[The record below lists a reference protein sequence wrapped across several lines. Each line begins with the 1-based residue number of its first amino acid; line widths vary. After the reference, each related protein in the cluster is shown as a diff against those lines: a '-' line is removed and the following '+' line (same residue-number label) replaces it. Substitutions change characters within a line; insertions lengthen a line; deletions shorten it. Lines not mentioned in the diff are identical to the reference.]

1 MTGVQTC
8 ALPILMDLAQIRR
21 RQMDRALRWAILLF
35 SGFLVV
41 TQQVYTLGPL
51 VEYDRKINSQPKP
64 QFEGFAGFLLRRL
77 DDLGLRGLTAAVLLI
92 AATFIAIK
100 FKTWRPLNL
109 ALLSLLSLNLVVGT
123 FKLFLGRTKPR
134 DGFDLL
140 HVGGMS
146 YPSGHASNAVLS
158 WGILA
163 YLIYR
168 YAKVDRYQ
176 GRLASAGVV
185 LISLTVCTV
194 SLIRHTHWFSDLL
207 GGLFVGSAL
216 LVTVIAIDRYVPS
229 KSQLH

>member
-1 MTGVQTC
+1 MRTIEQT
-8 ALPILMDLAQIRR
+8 RR
-21 RQMDRALRWAILLF
+21 RQMDRALRWSLLLF
-35 SGFLVV
+35 FGFLLV
-41 TQQVYTLGPL
+41 TQQVLTNGPL
-51 VEYDRKINSQPKP
+51 VSYDKEINSQPKP
-64 QFEGFAGFLLRRL
+64 QFEGLAGFLLRRL
-77 DDLGLRGLTAAVLLI
+77 DDLGLRGLTATVLII
-92 AATFIAIK
+92 AASFIAYK

-109 ALLSLLSLNLVVGT
+109 AMVSLLSLNLVVGT

-140 HVGGMS
+140 HAGGMS

-216 LVTVIAIDRYVPS
+216 LVAVIAIDRYVPS

>member
-1 MTGVQTC
+1 MEK
-8 ALPILMDLAQIRR
+8 LAQTRR
-21 RQMDRALRWAILLF
+21 RQMDRALRWSLLLF
-35 SGFLVV
+35 CGFLLV
-41 TQQVYTLGPL
+41 TQQVLTNGPL
-51 VEYDRKINSQPKP
+51 VAYDKEINSQSKP
-64 QFEGFAGFLLRRL
+64 QFEGLAGFILRRL
-77 DDLGLRGLTAAVLLI
+77 DDLGLRSLTATVLLI
-92 AATFIAIK
+92 AASFIAYK

-109 ALLSLLSLNLVVGT
+109 AMVSLLSLNLVVGS
-123 FKLFLGRTKPR
+123 FKIVLGRTKPR

-140 HVGGMS
+140 HAGGMS

-176 GRLASAGVV
+176 GRLASAAVV
-185 LISLTVCTV
+185 LISVVVCAV
-194 SLIRHTHWFSDLL
+194 SLIRHTHWFTDLL

>member
-1 MTGVQTC
+1 MQKVIQN
-8 ALPILMDLAQIRR
+8 RR
-21 RQMDRALRWAILLF
+21 KQMDRALRWSLLLF
-35 SGFLVV
+35 TGFLLV
-41 TQQVYTLGPL
+41 TQQVLTFGPL
-51 VEYDRKINSQPKP
+51 VEYDKRINSDPKP

-77 DDLGLRGLTAAVLLI
+77 DDLGLRGLTATVLIL
-92 AATFIAIK
+92 AALFIAYK

-109 ALLSLLSLNLVVGT
+109 AFLSLILLNLVVGT
-123 FKLFLGRTKPR
+123 FKLVLGRTKPR

-140 HVGGMS
+140 HAGGMS

-185 LISLTVCTV
+185 TISLTVCIV
-194 SLIRHTHWFSDLL
+194 SLIRHTHWFTDLL
-207 GGLFVGSAL
+207 GGLFIGSAL
-216 LVTVIAIDRYVPS
+216 LVAVIAVDRYVPS

>member
-1 MTGVQTC
+1 MQKE
-8 ALPILMDLAQIRR
+8 IQNRR
-21 RQMDRALRWAILLF
+21 KHMDRALRWSLLLF
-35 SGFLVV
+35 TGFLLV
-41 TQQVYTLGPL
+41 TQQVLTFGPL
-51 VEYDRKINSQPKP
+51 VEYDKKINSDPKP

-77 DDLGLRGLTAAVLLI
+77 DDLGLRGLTATVLII
-92 AATFIAIK
+92 AASFIAYK

-109 ALLSLLSLNLVVGT
+109 AFLSLILLNLVVGT
-123 FKLFLGRTKPR
+123 FKLVLGRTKPR

-140 HVGGMS
+140 HAGGMS

-185 LISLTVCTV
+185 TISLTVCIV
-194 SLIRHTHWFSDLL
+194 SLIRHTHWFTDLL
-207 GGLFVGSAL
+207 GGLFIGSAL
-216 LVTVIAIDRYVPS
+216 LVAVIAVDRYVPS

>member
-1 MTGVQTC
+1 MEK
-8 ALPILMDLAQIRR
+8 LAQTRR
-21 RQMDRALRWAILLF
+21 RQMDRALRWSLLLF
-35 SGFLVV
+35 VGFLVV
-41 TQQVYTLGPL
+41 TQQVLTDGPL
-51 VEYDRKINSQPKP
+51 VAYDKEINSQPKP
-64 QFEGFAGFLLRRL
+64 QFEGLAGFILRRL
-77 DDLGLRGLTAAVLLI
+77 DDLGLRGLTATVLLI
-92 AATFIAIK
+92 AATFIAYK

-109 ALLSLLSLNLVVGT
+109 ALISLLSLNLVVGT
-123 FKLFLGRTKPR
+123 FKLVLGRTKPR

-140 HVGGMS
+140 HAGGMS

-185 LISLTVCTV
+185 LISLTVCVV

-216 LVTVIAIDRYVPS
+216 LVAVIAIDRYVPS

>member
-1 MTGVQTC
+1 MEK
-8 ALPILMDLAQIRR
+8 LAQTRR
-21 RQMDRALRWAILLF
+21 RQMDRALRWSLLLF
-35 SGFLVV
+35 VGFLVV
-41 TQQVYTLGPL
+41 TQQVLTNGPL
-51 VEYDRKINSQPKP
+51 VAYDKEINSQPKP
-64 QFEGFAGFLLRRL
+64 QFEGLAGFILRHL
-77 DDLGLRGLTAAVLLI
+77 DDLGLRGLTATVLLI
-92 AATFIAIK
+92 AATFIAYK

-109 ALLSLLSLNLVVGT
+109 ALISLLSLNLVVGT
-123 FKLFLGRTKPR
+123 FKLVLGRTKPR

-140 HVGGMS
+140 HAGGMS

-185 LISLTVCTV
+185 LISLTVCVV

-216 LVTVIAIDRYVPS
+216 LVAVIAIDRYVPS

>member
-1 MTGVQTC
+1 MSLLEQT
-8 ALPILMDLAQIRR
+8 RR
-21 RQMDRALRWAILLF
+21 RQMDRALRWSLLLF
-35 SGFLVV
+35 VGFLVV
-41 TQQVYTLGPL
+41 TQQVFTNGPL
-51 VEYDRKINSQPKP
+51 VAYDKEINSQSKP
-64 QFEGFAGFLLRRL
+64 QFDGFSGFILMRL
-77 DDLGLRGLTAAVLLI
+77 DDLGLRGLTATILLLAAAYI
-92 AATFIAIK
+92 AYR

-109 ALLSLLSLNLVVGT
+109 AMLSLLSLNLVVGS
-123 FKLFLGRTKPR
+123 FKIVLGRTKPR

-140 HVGGMS
+140 HAGGMS

-185 LISLTVCTV
+185 LISLTVCIV
-194 SLIRHTHWFSDLL
+194 SLIRHTHWFTDLL

-216 LVTVIAIDRYVPS
+216 LVAVIAIDRYVPS

>member
-1 MTGVQTC
+1 MRTIEQT
-8 ALPILMDLAQIRR
+8 RR
-21 RQMDRALRWAILLF
+21 RQMDRALRWSLLLF
-35 SGFLVV
+35 FGFLVV
-41 TQQVYTLGPL
+41 TQQVLTNGPL
-51 VEYDRKINSQPKP
+51 VSYDKEINSQPKP
-64 QFEGFAGFLLRRL
+64 QFEGLAGFLLRRL
-77 DDLGLRGLTAAVLLI
+77 DDLGLRGLTATVLII
-92 AATFIAIK
+92 AASFIAYK

-109 ALLSLLSLNLVVGT
+109 AMVSLLSLNLVVGT

-140 HVGGMS
+140 HAGGMS

-168 YAKVDRYQ
+168 YAKVDRFQ
-176 GRLASAGVV
+176 GRLASAGVA

-216 LVTVIAIDRYVPS
+216 LVAVIAIDRYVPS

>member
-1 MTGVQTC
+1 MQTET
-8 ALPILMDLAQIRR
+8 QNRR
-21 RQMDRALRWAILLF
+21 KQMDRALRWSLLLF
-35 SGFLVV
+35 TGFLLV
-41 TQQVYTLGPL
+41 TQQVLTFGPL
-51 VEYDRKINSQPKP
+51 VEYDKKINSDPKP

-77 DDLGLRGLTAAVLLI
+77 DDLGLRGLTATVLIL
-92 AATFIAIK
+92 AASFIAYK

-109 ALLSLLSLNLVVGT
+109 AFLSLILLNIVVGV
-123 FKLFLGRTKPR
+123 FKLVLGRTKPR
-134 DGFDLL
+134 DGFDLI

-185 LISLTVCTV
+185 TISLTVCIV
-194 SLIRHTHWFSDLL
+194 SLIRHTHWFTDLL
-207 GGLFVGSAL
+207 GGLFIGSAL
-216 LVTVIAIDRYVPS
+216 LVAVIAVDRYVPS

>member
-1 MTGVQTC
+1 
-8 ALPILMDLAQIRR
+8 
-21 RQMDRALRWAILLF
+21 MDRALRWSLLLF
-35 SGFLVV
+35 TGFLLV
-41 TQQVYTLGPL
+41 TQQVLTFGPL
-51 VEYDRKINSQPKP
+51 VEYDKKINSDPKP

-77 DDLGLRGLTAAVLLI
+77 DDLGLRGLTATVLII
-92 AATFIAIK
+92 AASFIAYK

-109 ALLSLLSLNLVVGT
+109 AFLSLILLNLVVGT
-123 FKLFLGRTKPR
+123 SKLVLGRTKPR

-140 HVGGMS
+140 HAGGMS

-185 LISLTVCTV
+185 AISLTVCVV
-194 SLIRHTHWFSDLL
+194 SLIRHTHWFTDLL
-207 GGLFVGSAL
+207 GGLFIGSAL
-216 LVTVIAIDRYVPS
+216 LVAVIAVDRYVPS

>member
-1 MTGVQTC
+1 MQRE
-8 ALPILMDLAQIRR
+8 IQNRR
-21 RQMDRALRWAILLF
+21 KQMDRALRWSLLLF
-35 SGFLVV
+35 TGFLIV
-41 TQQVYTLGPL
+41 TQQVLTFGPL
-51 VEYDRKINSQPKP
+51 VEYDKKINSDPKP
-64 QFEGFAGFLLRRL
+64 QFEGLAGFLLRRL
-77 DDLGLRGLTAAVLLI
+77 DDLGLRGLTATVLIL
-92 AATFIAIK
+92 AASFIAYK

-109 ALLSLLSLNLVVGT
+109 AFLSLILLNLVVGT
-123 FKLFLGRTKPR
+123 SKLVLGRTKPR

-140 HVGGMS
+140 HAGGMS

-185 LISLTVCTV
+185 AISLTVCIV
-194 SLIRHTHWFSDLL
+194 SLIRHTHWFTDLL
-207 GGLFVGSAL
+207 GGLFIGSAL
-216 LVTVIAIDRYVPS
+216 LVAVIAVDRYVPS

>member
-1 MTGVQTC
+1 MQTEIQ
-8 ALPILMDLAQIRR
+8 LRR
-21 RQMDRALRWAILLF
+21 KQMDRALRWSLLLF
-35 SGFLVV
+35 TGFLFV
-41 TQQVYTLGPL
+41 TQQVLTFGPL
-51 VEYDRKINSQPKP
+51 VEYDKKINSDPKP

-77 DDLGLRGLTAAVLLI
+77 DDLGLRGLTATVLII
-92 AATFIAIK
+92 AASFIAYK

-109 ALLSLLSLNLVVGT
+109 AFLSLILLNLVVGIS
-123 FKLFLGRTKPR
+123 KLFLGRTKPR

-140 HVGGMS
+140 HAGGMS

-185 LISLTVCTV
+185 VISLTVCVV
-194 SLIRHTHWFSDLL
+194 SLIRHTHWFTDLL
-207 GGLFVGSAL
+207 GGLFVGSAV
-216 LVTVIAIDRYVPS
+216 LVAVIAVDRYVPS

>member
-1 MTGVQTC
+1 MQTETQ
-8 ALPILMDLAQIRR
+8 LRR
-21 RQMDRALRWAILLF
+21 KQMDRDLRWSLLLF
-35 SGFLVV
+35 TGFLLV
-41 TQQVYTLGPL
+41 TQQVLTFGPL
-51 VEYDRKINSQPKP
+51 VEYDKKINSDPKP

-77 DDLGLRGLTAAVLLI
+77 DDLGLRGLTATVLIL
-92 AATFIAIK
+92 AASFIAYK

-109 ALLSLLSLNLVVGT
+109 AFLSLVLLNLVVGV
-123 FKLFLGRTKPR
+123 FKLVLGRTKPR
-134 DGFDLL
+134 DGFDLI

-185 LISLTVCTV
+185 TISLTVCIV
-194 SLIRHTHWFSDLL
+194 SLIRHTHWFTDLL
-207 GGLFVGSAL
+207 GGLFIGSAL
-216 LVTVIAIDRYVPS
+216 LVAVIAVDRYVPS

>member
-1 MTGVQTC
+1 MQTETQ
-8 ALPILMDLAQIRR
+8 LRR
-21 RQMDRALRWAILLF
+21 KQMDRALRWSLLLF
-35 SGFLVV
+35 TGFLLV
-41 TQQVYTLGPL
+41 TQQVLTFGPL
-51 VEYDRKINSQPKP
+51 VEYDKKINSDPKP
-64 QFEGFAGFLLRRL
+64 QFEGLAGFILRRL
-77 DDLGLRGLTAAVLLI
+77 DDLGLRGLTATVLIL
-92 AATFIAIK
+92 AALFIALK

-109 ALLSLLSLNLVVGT
+109 AFLSLILLNLVVGT
-123 FKLFLGRTKPR
+123 FKLVLGRTKPR
-134 DGFDLL
+134 DGFDLI

-185 LISLTVCTV
+185 TISLTICIV
-194 SLIRHTHWFSDLL
+194 SLIRHTHWFTDLL
-207 GGLFVGSAL
+207 GGLFIGSAL
-216 LVTVIAIDRYVPS
+216 LVAVIAVDRYVLS

>member
-1 MTGVQTC
+1 MQTET
-8 ALPILMDLAQIRR
+8 QNRR
-21 RQMDRALRWAILLF
+21 KQMDRALRWSLLLF
-35 SGFLVV
+35 TGFLLV
-41 TQQVYTLGPL
+41 TQQVLTFGPL
-51 VEYDRKINSQPKP
+51 VEYDKKINSDPKP
-64 QFEGFAGFLLRRL
+64 QFEGAAGFLLRRL
-77 DDLGLRGLTAAVLLI
+77 DDLGLRGLTATVLIL
-92 AATFIAIK
+92 AASFIAYK

-109 ALLSLLSLNLVVGT
+109 AFLSLILLNLVVGT
-123 FKLFLGRTKPR
+123 FKLILGRTKPR
-134 DGFDLL
+134 DGFDLI

-185 LISLTVCTV
+185 TISLTVCIV
-194 SLIRHTHWFSDLL
+194 SLIRHTHWFTDLL
-207 GGLFVGSAL
+207 GGLFIGSAL
-216 LVTVIAIDRYVPS
+216 LVAVIAVDRYVPS

>member
-1 MTGVQTC
+1 MEKLVQT
-8 ALPILMDLAQIRR
+8 RR
-21 RQMDRALRWAILLF
+21 RQMDRALRWSLLLF
-35 SGFLVV
+35 VGFLVV
-41 TQQVYTLGPL
+41 TQQVLTNGPL
-51 VEYDRKINSQPKP
+51 VAYDKEINSQPKP
-64 QFEGFAGFLLRRL
+64 QFEGLAGFILRRL
-77 DDLGLRGLTAAVLLI
+77 DDFGLRSLTATVLLI
-92 AATFIAIK
+92 AASYIAYK

-109 ALLSLLSLNLVVGT
+109 AMISLLSLNLVVGS
-123 FKLFLGRTKPR
+123 FKIVLGRTKPR

-140 HVGGMS
+140 HAGGMS

-185 LISLTVCTV
+185 LISLTVCVV

-216 LVTVIAIDRYVPS
+216 LVAVIAIDRYVPS

>member
-1 MTGVQTC
+1 MEK
-8 ALPILMDLAQIRR
+8 LAQTRR
-21 RQMDRALRWAILLF
+21 RQMDRALRWSLLLF
-35 SGFLVV
+35 VGFLVV
-41 TQQVYTLGPL
+41 TQQVLTNGPL
-51 VEYDRKINSQPKP
+51 VAYDKEINSQPKP
-64 QFEGFAGFLLRRL
+64 QFEGLAGFILRRL
-77 DDLGLRGLTAAVLLI
+77 DDLGLRSLTATILLI
-92 AATFIAIK
+92 AASFIAYK

-109 ALLSLLSLNLVVGT
+109 AMISLLSLNLVVGT
-123 FKLFLGRTKPR
+123 FKIVLGRTKPR

-140 HVGGMS
+140 HAGGMS

-185 LISLTVCTV
+185 LISLTVCVV

-216 LVTVIAIDRYVPS
+216 LVAVIAIDRYVPS

>member
-1 MTGVQTC
+1 MEK
-8 ALPILMDLAQIRR
+8 LAQTRR
-21 RQMDRALRWAILLF
+21 RQIDRALRWSLLLF
-35 SGFLVV
+35 VGFLVV
-41 TQQVYTLGPL
+41 TQQVLTNGPL
-51 VEYDRKINSQPKP
+51 VAYDKEINSQPKP
-64 QFEGFAGFLLRRL
+64 QFEGLAGFILRRL
-77 DDLGLRGLTAAVLLI
+77 DDLGLRGLTATVLLI
-92 AATFIAIK
+92 AATFIAYK

-109 ALLSLLSLNLVVGT
+109 ALISLLSLNLVVGT
-123 FKLFLGRTKPR
+123 FKLVLGRTKPR

-140 HVGGMS
+140 HAGGMS

-185 LISLTVCTV
+185 LISLTVCVV

-216 LVTVIAIDRYVPS
+216 LVAVIAIDRYVPS

>member
-1 MTGVQTC
+1 MRTIAQT
-8 ALPILMDLAQIRR
+8 RR
-21 RQMDRALRWAILLF
+21 RQMDRALRWSLLLF
-35 SGFLVV
+35 FGFLVV
-41 TQQVYTLGPL
+41 TQQVLTNGPL
-51 VEYDRKINSQPKP
+51 VSYDKEINSQPKP
-64 QFEGFAGFLLRRL
+64 QFEGLAGFILRRL

-92 AATFIAIK
+92 AASFIAYK

-109 ALLSLLSLNLVVGT
+109 AMVSLLSLNLVVGT

-140 HVGGMS
+140 HAGGMS

-176 GRLASAGVV
+176 GRLASAGVA

-207 GGLFVGSAL
+207 GGLFIGSAL
-216 LVTVIAIDRYVPS
+216 LVAVIAIDRYVPS

>member
-1 MTGVQTC
+1 MQTETQ
-8 ALPILMDLAQIRR
+8 LRR
-21 RQMDRALRWAILLF
+21 KQMDRALRWSLLLF
-35 SGFLVV
+35 TGFLLV
-41 TQQVYTLGPL
+41 TQQVLTFGPL
-51 VEYDRKINSQPKP
+51 VEYDKKINSDPKP
-64 QFEGFAGFLLRRL
+64 QFEGLAGFLLRRL
-77 DDLGLRGLTAAVLLI
+77 DDLGLRGLTATVLIL
-92 AATFIAIK
+92 AALFIAIK

-109 ALLSLLSLNLVVGT
+109 AFLSLILLNLVVGT
-123 FKLFLGRTKPR
+123 FKLILGITKPR
-134 DGFDLL
+134 DGFDLI

-185 LISLTVCTV
+185 AISLTVCIV
-194 SLIRHTHWFSDLL
+194 SLIRHTHWFTDLL
-207 GGLFVGSAL
+207 GGLFIGSAL
-216 LVTVIAIDRYVPS
+216 LVAVIAVDRYVPS

>member
-1 MTGVQTC
+1 
-8 ALPILMDLAQIRR
+8 
-21 RQMDRALRWAILLF
+21 MDRALRWSLVLF
-35 SGFLVV
+35 TGFLLV
-41 TQQVYTLGPL
+41 TQQVLTFGPL
-51 VEYDRKINSQPKP
+51 VEYDKKINSDPKP

-77 DDLGLRGLTAAVLLI
+77 DDLGLRGLTATVLIL
-92 AATFIAIK
+92 AALFIAYK

-109 ALLSLLSLNLVVGT
+109 AFLSLILLNLVVGT
-123 FKLFLGRTKPR
+123 SKLVLGRTKPR

-140 HVGGMS
+140 HAGGMS

-185 LISLTVCTV
+185 AISLTVCIV
-194 SLIRHTHWFSDLL
+194 SLIRHTHWFTDLL
-207 GGLFVGSAL
+207 GGLFIGSAL
-216 LVTVIAIDRYVPS
+216 LVAVIAVDRYVPS

>member
-1 MTGVQTC
+1 M
-8 ALPILMDLAQIRR
+8 MDLAQTRR

-35 SGFLVV
+35 AGFLVV
-41 TQQVYTLGPL
+41 TQQVYSLGPL
-51 VEYDRKINSQPKP
+51 VEYDRRINSQPKP
-64 QFEGFAGFLLRRL
+64 QFEGFAGFILRRL

-109 ALLSLLSLNLVVGT
+109 ALLSLFSLNLVVGT

-158 WGILA
+158 WGVLA

-176 GRLASAGVV
+176 GRLASAGVA

>member
-1 MTGVQTC
+1 MQTETQ
-8 ALPILMDLAQIRR
+8 LRR
-21 RQMDRALRWAILLF
+21 KQMDRALRWSLLLF
-35 SGFLVV
+35 TGFLLV
-41 TQQVYTLGPL
+41 TQQVLTFGPL
-51 VEYDRKINSQPKP
+51 VEYDKKINSDPKP

-77 DDLGLRGLTAAVLLI
+77 DDLGLRGLTATVLIIAASLI
-92 AATFIAIK
+92 AYK

-109 ALLSLLSLNLVVGT
+109 ALLSLILLNLVVGT

-140 HVGGMS
+140 HAGGMS

-176 GRLASAGVV
+176 GRLASAGVAA
-185 LISLTVCTV
+185 ISLTVCVV
-194 SLIRHTHWFSDLL
+194 SLIRHTHWFTDLL

-216 LVTVIAIDRYVPS
+216 LVAVIAIDRYVPS